1 MGRKKTDEREWLED
15 LLKALPETPDRKTVV
30 FAQQLEEINPPLII
44 YARESVPVEDF
55 YLMTVFGSEDAGE
68 RHWGAECRCTA
79 CGDDFY
85 TGWMDGKIAV
95 TMMEDGNILEG
106 WTKGDDYE
114 TVLFGEG
121 QEMPCPRCG
130 TQARVIK
137 RRDIRGRTYRTRIAE
152 LTNVED
158 TTVIIYWFA
167 ERYLSKQG
175 YSRAELYPSQAVALS
190 PAGRLLRFGWDWGTG
205 WNRRTTMKDPES
217 MPFNG
222 GGDMWNR
229 FTGAYLFNN
238 AGSMEGAT
246 GEKAGI
252 DAYFG
257 DRDACRAAGYLRI
270 WQQHP
275 TVEALVKT
283 GGAAMMAD
291 YVDWREI
298 NADIP
303 ETGALNLNERKP
315 HRIAGLKKDE
325 YRFITK
331 ERWKLSLLAQF
342 HAYRKIWP
350 KTTVEEFNEWAH
362 FLNSHKIEEFRQYYP
377 DGLGRICRYI
387 EKAGDQV
394 NAGCY
399 LDYRRMLTSVRTLS
413 GITRQMTQEEKFP
426 PDLIE
431 AHDRMMNAEIAIRNE
446 QKAKGTPEQI
456 KTFASLK
463 KKYAPVEWKCGEF
476 CIVIPESPADLVREG
491 TILHHCVGGYAA
503 SHCDGRMIFFV
514 RHAKRPERSWYT
526 LNEDVTGTG
535 VRRIQLHGYKNEM
548 VKGKTIK
555 IPKEVTDFVQRW
567 EQEILAP
574 YLKNKGR
581 ISA

>member
-1 MGRKKTDEREWLED
+1 MGRKKTDEREWLGD
-15 LLKALPETPDRKTVV
+15 LLEALPEKPDDKTVR
-30 FAQQLEEINPPLII
+30 FAQELEEINPPLII

-55 YLMTVFGSEDAGE
+55 YLMTAFGSEGTGE

-79 CGDDFY
+79 CGEDFY
-85 TGWMDGKIAV
+85 TGWMDGKIAI
-95 TMMEDGNILEG
+95 TMMEDGNTLEG

-114 TVLFGEG
+114 TALFGEG

-167 ERYLSKQG
+167 ARYLGKYGFSTV
-175 YSRAELYPSQAVALS
+175 EFCPDQAVAIS
-190 PAGRLLRFGWDWGTG
+190 PSGKLVRLG
-205 WNRRTTMKDPES
+205 WNSYWAKRAQFKDPEFV
-217 MPFNG
+217 PFHG
-222 GGDMWNR
+222 GGDYWNKY
-229 FTGAYLFNN
+229 TGAYLFAA
-238 AGSMEGAT
+238 AGDMAGKT
-246 GEKAGI
+246 GEKTGI
-252 DAYFG
+252 DSYFAG
-257 DRDACRAAGYLRI
+257 NDVSRAASYLKI
-270 WQQHP
+270 WQKYP
-275 TVEALVKT
+275 TIEALVKT
-283 GGAAMMAD
+283 GGAAMAAD
-291 YVDWREI
+291 YVIEKSRWSEST
-298 NADIP
+298 N
-303 ETGALNLNERKP
+303 TMALNLKERKP
-315 HRIAGLKKDE
+315 HRIAGLGKSE
-325 YRFITK
+325 YRFVMK
-331 ERWKLSLLAQF
+331 EGWKLSLLAQF
-342 HAYRKIWP
+342 HAYRNVWP

-377 DGLGRICRYI
+377 DGLGRMCRYI

-394 NAGCY
+394 NAGYY

-413 GITRQMTQEEKFP
+413 GITRPMTQEEKFP

-431 AHDRMMNAEIAIRNE
+431 AHDRVLNAEIAIRNE

-567 EQEILAP
+567 EKEILAP